1 MKKKSILIAIVIAL
15 LAIFVVAA
23 VSTVFVN
30 DSKERYA
37 NVPSSNKE
45 DKVGDA
51 VAPASVESEMTQP
64 IEQNEVGGV
73 NETVTEHM
81 EDTKEAVPETVVDE
95 AAIAE
100 PDTSEAND
108 AAEDVKAAVEEVKS
122 TIAEPDN
129 NEATDAVEEVKAAV
143 EETQTE
149 AAPEEQEQ
157 ASAEAKTHIV
167 TAVGL
172 KYDPLVIQI
181 QPGDKVA
188 WENMPTHDT
197 QSLEGLIPE
206 GAEAWHSQMGEN
218 YQRTFTVEGIYV
230 YKCTPHFGAGMGGAI
245 IVGNPVNLE
254 QIKAADAKG
263 AAGRLVRKA
272 IAAAE
277 KM

>member
-108 AAEDVKAAVEEVKS
+108 AAEDVKAAVEEVK
-122 TIAEPDN
+122 
-129 NEATDAVEEVKAAV
+129 AAV
-143 EETQTE
+143 EETQAE

-230 YKCTPHFGAGMGGAI
+230 YKCTPHFGAGMGGSI

>member
-1 MKKKSILIAIVIAL
+1 MKKKSVLIAIVIAL
-15 LAIFVVAA
+15 VAIFVVAA

-51 VAPASVESEMTQP
+51 VAPTSVESELTQP
-64 IEQNEVGGV
+64 VEQNEAGGV

-81 EDTKEAVPETVVDE
+81 EDTNEAVPETVTDE

-100 PDTSEAND
+100 PDSI
-108 AAEDVKAAVEEVKS
+108 EEV
-122 TIAEPDN
+122 
-129 NEATDAVEEVKAAV
+129 TDAVEQVAAAV

-149 AAPEEQEQ
+149 AAPAEQ
-157 ASAEAKTHIV
+157 AQASGEAKTHIV

-272 IAAAE
+272 IAEAE

>member
-1 MKKKSILIAIVIAL
+1 MNFYPGGIMKKKSILIAIVIAL

-37 NVPSSNKE
+37 NVSSNKS
-45 DKVGDA
+45 DDA
-51 VAPASVESEMTQP
+51 VAPASVKDESTQP
-64 IEQNEVGGV
+64 LAQNEVGGV

-81 EDTKEAVPETVVDE
+81 EDANEAVPETVVDE
-95 AAIAE
+95 GAIAE
-100 PDTSEAND
+100 PDTTE
-108 AAEDVKAAVEEVKS
+108 
-122 TIAEPDN
+122 
-129 NEATDAVEEVKAAV
+129 EATAPVEQDQA
-143 EETQTE
+143 E
-149 AAPEEQEQ
+149 AAPAEQEQ

-172 KYDPLVIQI
+172 KYEPLVIQI

-245 IVGNPVNLE
+245 IVGNPVNLD

-263 AAGRLVRKA
+263 AAARLVKKA

>member
-81 EDTKEAVPETVVDE
+81 EDTKEAVPETVIDE

-108 AAEDVKAAVEEVKS
+108 DAEDVKAAVEE
-122 TIAEPDN
+122 
-129 NEATDAVEEVKAAV
+129 
-143 EETQTE
+143 TQAE

-254 QIKAADAKG
+254 QIKAADATG